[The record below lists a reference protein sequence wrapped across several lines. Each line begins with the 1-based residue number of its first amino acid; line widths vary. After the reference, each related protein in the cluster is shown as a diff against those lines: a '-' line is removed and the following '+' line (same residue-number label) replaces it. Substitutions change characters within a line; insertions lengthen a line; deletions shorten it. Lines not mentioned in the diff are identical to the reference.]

1 MWKVEPIEEDT
12 GDPNNDDDNDITTN
26 NNNDDIAQDDD
37 PNKVRFYLHY
47 NGVCYYCL
55 WNVIYLVK

>member
-47 NGVCYYCL
+47 NGALLLFV
-55 WNVIYLVK
+55 